1 MKRRVFNFAAVLL
14 LAAGCAHKQDYRMLP
29 ADRASDVMQ
38 SRFVVEG
45 ESTRVANYL
54 TRWAASAPPTR
65 HDVTIAVDKVIKG
78 DETAKTLE
86 LKGIRQLTD
95 DDRRCLPNPFAE
107 LAWTKYRIAYDARR
121 GGRFENL
128 QIVPL
133 ANTPVM
139 EGVIA
144 RSRKPK

>member
-1 MKRRVFNFAAVLL
+1 
-14 LAAGCAHKQDYRMLP
+14 MLP
-29 ADRASDVMQ
+29 GNRADDVLQ

-45 ESTRVANYL
+45 EATRTVNYR

-65 HDVTIAVDKVIKG
+65 HDVTIAVEEVVKG
-78 DETAKTLE
+78 DEPAKTLQ
-86 LKGIRQLTD
+86 LRGIRQLTPE
-95 DDRRCLPNPFAE
+95 DRRCLPNPYGVLE
-107 LAWTKYRIAYDARR
+107 WTKYRIAYDSRR
-121 GGRFENL
+121 GDRFDNL

-144 RSRKPK
+144 RSKKRK